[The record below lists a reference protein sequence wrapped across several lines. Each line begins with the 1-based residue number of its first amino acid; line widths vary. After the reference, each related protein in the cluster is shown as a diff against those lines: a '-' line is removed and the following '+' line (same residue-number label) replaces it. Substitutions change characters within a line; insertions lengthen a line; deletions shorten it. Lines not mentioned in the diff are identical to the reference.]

1 MRNPVALLETKG
13 LSKSFGGVQALQD
26 VDVHIEEGS
35 IHGLIGPNGSGKSTF
50 FNAIS
55 GVYRPDSGSSL
66 LFDNHEISQLPPHKI
81 TELGISRTFQL
92 LRLFLEMTVLEN
104 VMVGYHCHTPY
115 GFLSPILQGSKVREA
130 DEKIQDEMIEM
141 LQFLG
146 LASYANLPA
155 GELSGGQ
162 RRLLSLG
169 RAIAMKPKLLLLD
182 EPGAGLSPVNV
193 DHLMHTILSLKEKY
207 KLTVVVVEHILKV
220 VMNTCERITVLD
232 HGQKIAEGS
241 PEEVK
246 KDHAVIE
253 AYLGREMADED
264 IRQVIRA

>member
-1 MRNPVALLETKG
+1 MALLETKG
-13 LSKSFGGVQALQD
+13 LSKSFGGVQALHD

-50 FNAIS
+50 FNVIS
-55 GVYRPDSGSSL
+55 GVYLPDSGSSV

-146 LASYANLPA
+146 LASYANLPT

-246 KDHAVIE
+246 NDHAVIE

>member
-1 MRNPVALLETKG
+1 MALLETKG
-13 LSKSFGGVQALQD
+13 LSNSFGGVQALQD

-35 IHGLIGPNGSGKSTF
+35 IHGLIGPNGSVKSTF
-50 FNAIS
+50 FNVIS
-55 GVYRPDSGSSL
+55 GVYRADSGSSV

-246 KDHAVIE
+246 NDHAVIE

>member
-1 MRNPVALLETKG
+1 MALLETKG

-50 FNAIS
+50 FNVIS
-55 GVYRPDSGSSL
+55 GVYRPDHGSSI

-246 KDHAVIE
+246 NDHAVIE

>member
-1 MRNPVALLETKG
+1 MALLETKG

-50 FNAIS
+50 FNVIS
-55 GVYRPDSGSSL
+55 GVYRPDSESSV

-246 KDHAVIE
+246 NDHAVIE

>member
-1 MRNPVALLETKG
+1 MALLETKG

-50 FNAIS
+50 FNVIS
-55 GVYRPDSGSSL
+55 GVYRPDSGRSV

-246 KDHAVIE
+246 NDHAVIE

>member
-1 MRNPVALLETKG
+1 MALLETKG

-26 VDVHIEEGS
+26 GDVHIQEGS

-50 FNAIS
+50 FNVIS
-55 GVYRPDSGSSL
+55 GVYRPDTESSV

-246 KDHAVIE
+246 NDHAVIE

>member
-1 MRNPVALLETKG
+1 M
-13 LSKSFGGVQALQD
+13 
-26 VDVHIEEGS
+26 
-35 IHGLIGPNGSGKSTF
+35 
-50 FNAIS
+50 IS
-55 GVYRPDSGSSL
+55 GVYRPDSGSSV

-182 EPGAGLSPVNV
+182 EPGAGLSPLNV

-246 KDHAVIE
+246 NDHAVIE

>member
-1 MRNPVALLETKG
+1 M
-13 LSKSFGGVQALQD
+13 
-26 VDVHIEEGS
+26 
-35 IHGLIGPNGSGKSTF
+35 
-50 FNAIS
+50 IS
-55 GVYRPDSGSSL
+55 GVYRPDPGSSV
-66 LFDNHEISQLPPHKI
+66 LFDYHEISQLPPHKI

-130 DEKIQDEMIEM
+130 DEKIQNEMIEL

-169 RAIAMKPKLLLLD
+169 RAISMKPKLILLD

-246 KDHAVIE
+246 NDHAEIE

>member
-1 MRNPVALLETKG
+1 MALLETKG

-50 FNAIS
+50 FNVIS
-55 GVYRPDSGSSL
+55 GVYRPDSVSSVI
-66 LFDNHEISQLPPHKI
+66 FDNHELSQLPPHKI

-246 KDHAVIE
+246 NNHAVIE

-264 IRQVIRA
+264 ILQVIRA

>member
-1 MRNPVALLETKG
+1 MQELK
-13 LSKSFGGVQALQD
+13 D

-50 FNAIS
+50 FNVIS
-55 GVYRPDSGSSL
+55 GVYRPDAGSSV
-66 LFDNHEISQLPPHKI
+66 LFDNHEISQFPPHKI

-193 DHLMHTILSLKEKY
+193 DHLMHTILSLKDKY

-246 KDHAVIE
+246 NDHAVIE

>member
-1 MRNPVALLETKG
+1 MALLETKG

-50 FNAIS
+50 FNVIS
-55 GVYRPDSGSSL
+55 GVYRPDIGSSV

-193 DHLMHTILSLKEKY
+193 DHLMHTILSLKDKY

-246 KDHAVIE
+246 NDHAVIE

>member
-1 MRNPVALLETKG
+1 MALLETKG

-50 FNAIS
+50 FNVIS
-55 GVYRPDSGSSL
+55 GVYRPDSDSSV

-246 KDHAVIE
+246 NDHAVIE

>member
-1 MRNPVALLETKG
+1 MALLETKG

-50 FNAIS
+50 FNVIS
-55 GVYRPDSGSSL
+55 GVYRPDSGSCV

-246 KDHAVIE
+246 NDHAVIE

>member
-1 MRNPVALLETKG
+1 M
-13 LSKSFGGVQALQD
+13 
-26 VDVHIEEGS
+26 
-35 IHGLIGPNGSGKSTF
+35 
-50 FNAIS
+50 IS
-55 GVYRPDSGSSL
+55 GVYRPDSGSSV

-246 KDHAVIE
+246 NDLAVIE

>member
-1 MRNPVALLETKG
+1 MALLETKG

-26 VDVHIEEGS
+26 VDIHIKEGS

-50 FNAIS
+50 FNVIS
-55 GVYRPDSGSSL
+55 GVYRPDSGSYV

-246 KDHAVIE
+246 NDHAVIE

>member
-1 MRNPVALLETKG
+1 MALLETKG
-13 LSKSFGGVQALQD
+13 LSKGFGGVQALQD

-50 FNAIS
+50 FNVIS
-55 GVYRPDSGSSL
+55 GVYRPDSGSSV

-182 EPGAGLSPVNV
+182 EPMAGMNLEEKQDMCRFVLDINEQYGTTIVLIEHDMGVVMDLSERVVVLDYGLS
-193 DHLMHTILSLKEKY
+193 LI
-207 KLTVVVVEHILKV
+207 HI
-220 VMNTCERITVLD
+220 
-232 HGQKIAEGS
+232 
-241 PEEVK
+241 
-246 KDHAVIE
+246 
-253 AYLGREMADED
+253 
-264 IRQVIRA
+264 

>member
-1 MRNPVALLETKG
+1 MALLETKG

-50 FNAIS
+50 FNVIS
-55 GVYRPDSGSSL
+55 GGYRPDTGSSV

-104 VMVGYHCHTPY
+104 VMVGNHCHTPY
-115 GFLSPILQGSKVREA
+115 GFHSPILLGSKVREA

-246 KDHAVIE
+246 NDHAVIE

>member
-1 MRNPVALLETKG
+1 
-13 LSKSFGGVQALQD
+13 
-26 VDVHIEEGS
+26 
-35 IHGLIGPNGSGKSTF
+35 
-50 FNAIS
+50 
-55 GVYRPDSGSSL
+55 
-66 LFDNHEISQLPPHKI
+66 
-81 TELGISRTFQL
+81 
-92 LRLFLEMTVLEN
+92 MTVLEN

-182 EPGAGLSPVNV
+182 EPGAGLSPVNI

-241 PEEVK
+241 AEEVK
-246 KDHAVIE
+246 NDHAVIE

>member
-1 MRNPVALLETKG
+1 MALLETKG

-50 FNAIS
+50 FNVIS
-55 GVYRPDSGSSL
+55 GVYRPDYGSSV

-246 KDHAVIE
+246 NDHAVIE

-264 IRQVIRA
+264 IRQVIRT

>member
-1 MRNPVALLETKG
+1 MALLETKG

-50 FNAIS
+50 FNVIS
-55 GVYRPDSGSSL
+55 GVYRPDPGSSV

-130 DEKIQDEMIEM
+130 DEKIQDEMIEL

-169 RAIAMKPKLLLLD
+169 RAIAMKPKLILLD

-246 KDHAVIE
+246 NDHAVIE

>member
-1 MRNPVALLETKG
+1 
-13 LSKSFGGVQALQD
+13 
-26 VDVHIEEGS
+26 
-35 IHGLIGPNGSGKSTF
+35 
-50 FNAIS
+50 
-55 GVYRPDSGSSL
+55 
-66 LFDNHEISQLPPHKI
+66 
-81 TELGISRTFQL
+81 
-92 LRLFLEMTVLEN
+92 
-104 VMVGYHCHTPY
+104 
-115 GFLSPILQGSKVREA
+115 
-130 DEKIQDEMIEM
+130 MIEM

-246 KDHAVIE
+246 NDHAVIE

-264 IRQVIRA
+264 ILQVIRA